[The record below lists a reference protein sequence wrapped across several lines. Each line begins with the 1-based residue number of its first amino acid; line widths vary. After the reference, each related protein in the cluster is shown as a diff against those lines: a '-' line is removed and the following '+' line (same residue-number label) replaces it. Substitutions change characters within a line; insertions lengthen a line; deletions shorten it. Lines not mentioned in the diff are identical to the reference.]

1 MENEVRNEKNK
12 NEQTAKMNADEI
24 FTKDGMLE
32 RRTAA
37 NETNAKRKD
46 TSHKTFESKTNM
58 RVRLE
63 IIFSQAVEED
73 FQAAFKELGIGK
85 RFTKF
90 ESVMGAGFSNPR
102 LGNAVWPQ
110 LNMMYIIYC
119 DEGEAEKIKRV
130 IADLRKQYVTEG
142 IACFVSSAEEV

>member
-1 MENEVRNEKNK
+1 MTSDFTSTINESANDG
-12 NEQTAKMNADEI
+12 QT
-24 FTKDGMLE
+24 
-32 RRTAA
+32 
-37 NETNAKRKD
+37 
-46 TSHKTFESKTNM
+46 

-73 FQAAFKELGIGK
+73 FEQAFSELGIGK

-90 ESVMGAGFSNPR
+90 ASVMGAGFSTPR

-119 DEGEAEKIKRV
+119 ANEEADKIKGV
-130 IADLRKQYVTEG
+130 ITRLRNQYPTEG
-142 IACFVSSAEEV
+142 IACFVSQAEEV